1 MNCVHNGAP
10 SFSLHHMASSN
21 TTNIS
26 DLPYNAVAPNISP
39 QQQAPTKLPE
49 RDIPRETIQHVAD
62 PQAHVQ
68 YLPPKP
74 QDYIPAAAPPAR
86 LEYSKLLEEFR
97 IPILLA
103 LLFFVFQM
111 QSFQGLL
118 KRLVPAMFAETGQL
132 TSNGAMMKSGLF
144 GAAYY
149 ALTLGIEHLSR
160 A

>member
-1 MNCVHNGAP
+1 
-10 SFSLHHMASSN
+10 MASN

-39 QQQAPTKLPE
+39 PSQAATKLPE

-74 QDYIPAAAPPAR
+74 PDYIPPPPPASR

-111 QSFQGLL
+111 QSFQELL
-118 KRLVPAMFAETGQL
+118 KRLIPAMFTEGQL
-132 TSNGAMMKSGLF
+132 TSNGAMMKSALF

-149 ALTLGIEHLSR
+149 AMTLAIEHLSR
-160 A
+160 G